1 MIDATFLLADTFHIR
16 VLYIEDKDTDGAAA
30 ATNQGMNLPGLQAV
44 IEELIN
50 EM

>member
-1 MIDATFLLADTFHIR
+1 MEA
-16 VLYIEDKDTDGAAA
+16 KDTDGAAA
-30 ATNQGMNLPGLQAV
+30 ATNQGMNLAELQAV